1 MYSIGIYIFVL
12 GMLIAAIFH
21 KKARKMVVG
30 IGQTYI
36 LLRRHIKKGDRVVW
50 FHAAS
55 LGEFEQ
61 GRPLM
66 ERLRKECPEYK
77 ILLTFFSPSG
87 YEVRKDYEGADLVCY
102 LPFDT
107 PGNALSFLRL
117 AHPEIAIFIKYE
129 FWTNYLVLCR
139 LKGIKTYSV
148 SSIFRP
154 DQYFFKWHM
163 FGKYPTLKPL
173 RQFNHL
179 FVQNESSKKLLGE
192 YGIKNVTVVGD
203 TRLDRVIAIKDAA
216 APLPLVERFVGDAP
230 CFIAGSSWG
239 PDEEIY
245 IPYFA
250 KHKDWK
256 LIIAPH
262 VISETHL
269 KDIEKLLDDNGF
281 SHVRY
286 TELEATPA
294 PSLTSDPSPVSPRGE
309 ADTLPLAKD
318 TTPPLGEVRE
328 GSGSGSALIINC
340 FGKLSSIYRYGKVAL
355 VGGGFGVGI
364 HNVPEAAVYGIPV
377 LFGPNNQKFREAQAL
392 KACRG
397 SFEYQDDATFAALMD
412 NFINNPEALKKAGEA
427 AGNYINANAGA
438 ADKCFTA
445 IFKK

>member
-1 MYSIGIYIFVL
+1 MYTIGIYIFVL

-30 IGQTYI
+30 IGQTYL
-36 LLRRHIKKGDRVVW
+36 LLRRHIKKTDRVVW

-66 ERLRKECPEYK
+66 ERLRVEHPEYK
-77 ILLTFFSPSG
+77 ILLTFYSPSG

-107 PGNALSFLRL
+107 PGNAFSFLRL

-129 FWTNYLVLCR
+129 FWTNYLITCR
-139 LKGIKTYSV
+139 RKGIKIYSV

-154 DQYFFKWHM
+154 DQYFFKWHI
-163 FGKYPTLKPL
+163 FGKYPAIKPL
-173 RQFNHL
+173 RQFDHL
-179 FVQNESSKKLLGE
+179 FVQNESSKKLLADS
-192 YGIKNVTVVGD
+192 GINCVTVVGD
-203 TRLDRVIAIKDAA
+203 TRLDRVIAIKNAA
-216 APLPLVERFVGDAP
+216 APLPLVEQFAGDSP

-239 PDEEIY
+239 PDEGIY

-250 KHKDWK
+250 QHKDWK

-269 KDIEKLLDDNGF
+269 KEIEALLNDNGIT
-281 SHVRY
+281 HVRY
-286 TELEATPA
+286 TQLEKNEV
-294 PSLTSDPSPVSPRGE
+294 PVSS
-309 ADTLPLAKD
+309 
-318 TTPPLGEVRE
+318 EV
-328 GSGSGSALIINC
+328 GALIVNC

-355 VGGGFGVGI
+355 VGGGFGMGI

-392 KACRG
+392 KACGG
-397 SFEYQDDATFAALMD
+397 SFEYQDNASFAALMD
-412 NFINNPEALKKAGEA
+412 NFINNPEALKKAGDA
-427 AGNYINANAGA
+427 ADGYINANAGA
-438 ADKCFTA
+438 TDKCFNA
-445 IFKK
+445 IFN

>member
-1 MYSIGIYIFVL
+1 MYTIGIYIFVL

-30 IGQTYI
+30 ISQTYL
-36 LLRRHIKKGDRVVW
+36 LLRRHIKKTDRVVW

-66 ERLRKECPEYK
+66 ERLHVECPEYK

-129 FWTNYLVLCR
+129 FWTNYLTTCR
-139 LKGIKTYSV
+139 YKGIKTYSV

-154 DQYFFKWHM
+154 DQYFFKWHF

-173 RQFNHL
+173 RQFDHL
-179 FVQNESSKKLLGE
+179 FVQNESSKQLLAK
-192 YGIKNVTVVGD
+192 YGITNVTVVGD

-216 APLPLVERFVGDAP
+216 APLPLVEQFAGNAP

-262 VISETHL
+262 VISESHL
-269 KDIEKLLDDNGF
+269 TDIEKLLEDNGF
-281 SHVRY
+281 TSVRY
-286 TELEATPA
+286 TAVEQGKCPL
-294 PSLTSDPSPVSPRGE
+294 PSGDGGT
-309 ADTLPLAKD
+309 
-318 TTPPLGEVRE
+318 
-328 GSGSGSALIINC
+328 ALIINC

-392 KACRG
+392 KACGG
-397 SFEYQDDATFAALMD
+397 SFEYQDDASFAALMD
-412 NFINNPEALKKAGEA
+412 NFIDHPEALQKAGAA
-427 AGNYINANAGA
+427 AGGYINANAGA
-438 ADKCFTA
+438 ADKCFNA
-445 IFKK
+445 IFKNEKIEK

>member
-1 MYSIGIYIFVL
+1 MYTIGIYIFVL

-30 IGQTYI
+30 IGQTYL
-36 LLRRHIKKGDRVVW
+36 LLRRHIKKTDRVVW

-66 ERLRKECPEYK
+66 ERLRVEHPEYK
-77 ILLTFFSPSG
+77 ILLTFYSPSG
-87 YEVRKDYEGADLVCY
+87 YEVSKDYEGADLVCY

-107 PGNALSFLRL
+107 PGNAFSFLRL

-129 FWTNYLVLCR
+129 FWTNYLITCR
-139 LKGIKTYSV
+139 RKGIKIYSV

-154 DQYFFKWHM
+154 DQYFFKWHI
-163 FGKYPTLKPL
+163 FGKYPAIKPL
-173 RQFNHL
+173 RQFDHL
-179 FVQNESSKKLLGE
+179 FVQNESSKKLLADS
-192 YGIKNVTVVGD
+192 GINCVTVVGD
-203 TRLDRVIAIKDAA
+203 TRLDRVIAIKNAA
-216 APLPLVERFVGDAP
+216 APLPLVEQFAGDSP

-250 KHKDWK
+250 QHKDWK

-269 KDIEKLLDDNGF
+269 KEIEALLNDNGIT
-281 SHVRY
+281 HVRY
-286 TELEATPA
+286 TQLEKNEV
-294 PSLTSDPSPVSPRGE
+294 PVSS
-309 ADTLPLAKD
+309 
-318 TTPPLGEVRE
+318 EV
-328 GSGSGSALIINC
+328 GALIVNC

-355 VGGGFGVGI
+355 VGGGFGMGI

-392 KACRG
+392 KACGG
-397 SFEYQDDATFAALMD
+397 SFEYQDNASFAALMD
-412 NFINNPEALKKAGEA
+412 NFINNPEALKKAGDA
-427 AGNYINANAGA
+427 ADGYINANAGA
-438 ADKCFTA
+438 TDKCFNA
-445 IFKK
+445 IFN

>member
-1 MYSIGIYIFVL
+1 MYSIGLYIFTW
-12 GMLIAAIFH
+12 GMLIASVFH

-30 IGQTYI
+30 ISQTYL
-36 LLRRHIKKGDRVVW
+36 LLRRHIKKTDRVAW

-66 ERLRKECPEYK
+66 ERLRAEHPEYK

-117 AHPEIAIFIKYE
+117 AHPEIAVFIKYE
-129 FWTNYLVLCR
+129 FWLNYLTICHH
-139 LKGIKTYSV
+139 KGVKTYSV

-154 DQYFFKWHM
+154 DQYFFKLHI
-163 FGKYPTLKPL
+163 FNKYPALKAI
-173 RQFNHL
+173 RQFDHL
-179 FVQNESSKKLLGE
+179 FVQNEASRKLLTE
-192 YGIKNVTVVGD
+192 HGIENVTVVGD
-203 TRLDRVIAIKDAA
+203 TRLDRVIAIKEAA
-216 APLPLVERFVGDAP
+216 APLPLVEQFAGNAP

-250 KHKDWK
+250 KHKEWK

-269 KDIEKLLDDNGF
+269 KDIEKLLEENGF
-281 SHVRY
+281 TSVRY
-286 TELEATPA
+286 TELEKNDRQI
-294 PSLTSDPSPVSPRGE
+294 SSE
-309 ADTLPLAKD
+309 KN
-318 TTPPLGEVRE
+318 
-328 GSGSGSALIINC
+328 ALIVNC

-392 KACRG
+392 KACGG
-397 SFEYQDDATFAALMD
+397 SFEYQDEASFAAIMD
-412 NFINNPEALKKAGEA
+412 KFISSPEELQKAGEA

-438 ADKCFTA
+438 ADKCFKA
-445 IFKK
+445 IFD

>member
-1 MYSIGIYIFVL
+1 MYTIGIYIFVL

-30 IGQTYI
+30 IGQTYL
-36 LLRRHIKKGDRVVW
+36 LLRRHIKKTDRVVW

-66 ERLRKECPEYK
+66 ERLRVEHPEYK
-77 ILLTFFSPSG
+77 ILLTFYSPSG

-129 FWTNYLVLCR
+129 FWTNYLIACR
-139 LKGIKTYSV
+139 RKGVKTYSV

-154 DQYFFKWHM
+154 DQYFFKWHI

-173 RQFNHL
+173 RQFDHL
-179 FVQNESSKKLLGE
+179 FVQNESSKKLLADS
-192 YGIKNVTVVGD
+192 GINCVTVVGD
-203 TRLDRVIAIKDAA
+203 TRLDRVIAIKNAA
-216 APLPLVERFVGDAP
+216 APLPLVEQFAGDSP

-239 PDEEIY
+239 PDEGIY

-250 KHKDWK
+250 QHKDWK

-269 KDIEKLLDDNGF
+269 KEIEALLNDNGIT
-281 SHVRY
+281 HVRY
-286 TELEATPA
+286 TQLEKNEV
-294 PSLTSDPSPVSPRGE
+294 PVSS
-309 ADTLPLAKD
+309 
-318 TTPPLGEVRE
+318 EV
-328 GSGSGSALIINC
+328 GALIVNC

-355 VGGGFGVGI
+355 VGGGFGMGI

-392 KACRG
+392 KACGG
-397 SFEYQDDATFAALMD
+397 SFEYQDNASFAALMD
-412 NFINNPEALKKAGEA
+412 NFINNPEALKKAGDA
-427 AGNYINANAGA
+427 ADGYINANAGA
-438 ADKCFTA
+438 TDKCFNA
-445 IFKK
+445 IFN

>member
-1 MYSIGIYIFVL
+1 MYTIGIYIFVL

-30 IGQTYI
+30 IGQTYL
-36 LLRRHIKKGDRVVW
+36 LLRRHIKNTDRVVW

-66 ERLRKECPEYK
+66 ERLRVEHPEYK
-77 ILLTFFSPSG
+77 ILLTFYSPSG

-107 PGNALSFLRL
+107 PGNALSFIRL

-129 FWTNYLVLCR
+129 FWTNYLITCR
-139 LKGIKTYSV
+139 RKGIKTYSV

-173 RQFNHL
+173 RQFDHL
-179 FVQNESSKKLLGE
+179 FVQNESSKKLLAE
-192 YGIKNVTVVGD
+192 HGINCVTVVGD
-203 TRLDRVIAIKDAA
+203 TRLDRVIAIKNAA
-216 APLPLVERFVGDAP
+216 APLPLVEKFAGNSP

-245 IPYFA
+245 IPYFG

-281 SHVRY
+281 KFVRY
-286 TELEATPA
+286 TEIEDGTQ
-294 PSLTSDPSPVSPRGE
+294 SGE
-309 ADTLPLAKD
+309 GA
-318 TTPPLGEVRE
+318 
-328 GSGSGSALIINC
+328 SALIVNC

-364 HNVPEAAVYGIPV
+364 HNVPDAAVYGIPV

-392 KACRG
+392 KACGG
-397 SFEYQDDATFAALMD
+397 SFEYQDDASFAALMD
-412 NFINNPEALKKAGEA
+412 NFINNPETLQKAGQA

-438 ADKCFTA
+438 ADKCFNA
-445 IFKK
+445 IFN

>member
-1 MYSIGIYIFVL
+1 MYTIGIYIFVL

-30 IGQTYI
+30 IGQTYL
-36 LLRRHIKKGDRVVW
+36 LLRRHIKNTDRVVW

-66 ERLRKECPEYK
+66 ERLRVEHPEYK
-77 ILLTFFSPSG
+77 ILLTFYSPSG

-107 PGNALSFLRL
+107 PGNALSFIRL

-129 FWTNYLVLCR
+129 FWTNYLITCR
-139 LKGIKTYSV
+139 RKGIKTYSV

-173 RQFNHL
+173 RQFDHL
-179 FVQNESSKKLLGE
+179 FVQNESSKKLLAE
-192 YGIKNVTVVGD
+192 HGINCVTVVGD
-203 TRLDRVIAIKDAA
+203 TRLDRVIAIKNAA
-216 APLPLVERFVGDAP
+216 APLPLVEKFAGNSP

-245 IPYFA
+245 IPYFG

-269 KDIEKLLDDNGF
+269 KDIEKLLEDNGF
-281 SHVRY
+281 KSVRY
-286 TELEATPA
+286 TEIEKGTQ
-294 PSLTSDPSPVSPRGE
+294 SGE
-309 ADTLPLAKD
+309 GA
-318 TTPPLGEVRE
+318 
-328 GSGSGSALIINC
+328 SALIVNC

-392 KACRG
+392 KACGG
-397 SFEYQDDATFAALMD
+397 SFEYQDDASFAALMD
-412 NFINNPEALKKAGEA
+412 NFINNPETLQKAGQA

-438 ADKCFTA
+438 ADKCFNA
-445 IFKK
+445 IFN

>member
-1 MYSIGIYIFVL
+1 MYTIGIYIFVL

-30 IGQTYI
+30 IGQTYL
-36 LLRRHIKKGDRVVW
+36 LLRRHIKKTDRVVW

-66 ERLRKECPEYK
+66 ERLRVEHPEYK
-77 ILLTFFSPSG
+77 ILLTFYSPSG

-129 FWTNYLVLCR
+129 FWTNYLIACR
-139 LKGIKTYSV
+139 RKGVKIYSV

-154 DQYFFKWHM
+154 DQYFFKWHI
-163 FGKYPTLKPL
+163 FGKYPALKPL
-173 RQFNHL
+173 RQFDHL
-179 FVQNESSKKLLGE
+179 FVQNESSKKLLADS
-192 YGIKNVTVVGD
+192 GINCVTVVGD
-203 TRLDRVIAIKDAA
+203 TRLDRVIAIKNAA
-216 APLPLVERFVGDAP
+216 APLPLVEQFAGDSP
-230 CFIAGSSWG
+230 CLIAGSSWG

-250 KHKDWK
+250 QHKDWK

-269 KDIEKLLDDNGF
+269 KEIEALLNDNGIT
-281 SHVRY
+281 HVRY
-286 TELEATPA
+286 TQLEKNEV
-294 PSLTSDPSPVSPRGE
+294 PVSS
-309 ADTLPLAKD
+309 
-318 TTPPLGEVRE
+318 EV
-328 GSGSGSALIINC
+328 GALIVNC

-355 VGGGFGVGI
+355 VGGGFGMGI

-392 KACRG
+392 KACGG
-397 SFEYQDDATFAALMD
+397 SFEYQDNASFAALMD
-412 NFINNPEALKKAGEA
+412 NFINNPEALKKAGDA
-427 AGNYINANAGA
+427 ADGYINANAGA
-438 ADKCFTA
+438 TDKCFNA
-445 IFKK
+445 IFN

>member
-1 MYSIGIYIFVL
+1 MYTIGIYIFVL

-30 IGQTYI
+30 IGQTYL
-36 LLRRHIKKGDRVVW
+36 LLRRHIKKTDRVVW

-66 ERLRKECPEYK
+66 ERLRVEHPEYK
-77 ILLTFFSPSG
+77 ILLTFYSPSG

-107 PGNALSFLRL
+107 PGNAFSFLRL

-129 FWTNYLVLCR
+129 FWTNYLITCR
-139 LKGIKTYSV
+139 RKGIKIYSV

-154 DQYFFKWHM
+154 DQYFFKWHI
-163 FGKYPTLKPL
+163 FGKYPAIKPL
-173 RQFNHL
+173 RQFDHL
-179 FVQNESSKKLLGE
+179 FVQNESSKKLLADS
-192 YGIKNVTVVGD
+192 GINCVTVVGD
-203 TRLDRVIAIKDAA
+203 TRLDRVIAIKNAA
-216 APLPLVERFVGDAP
+216 APLPLVEQFAGDSP

-239 PDEEIY
+239 PDEGIY

-250 KHKDWK
+250 QHKDWK

-269 KDIEKLLDDNGF
+269 KEIEALLNDNGIT
-281 SHVRY
+281 HVRY
-286 TELEATPA
+286 TQLEKNEV
-294 PSLTSDPSPVSPRGE
+294 PVSS
-309 ADTLPLAKD
+309 
-318 TTPPLGEVRE
+318 EV
-328 GSGSGSALIINC
+328 GALIVNC

-392 KACRG
+392 KACGG
-397 SFEYQDDATFAALMD
+397 SFEYQDNASFAALMD
-412 NFINNPEALKKAGEA
+412 NFINNPEALKKAGDA
-427 AGNYINANAGA
+427 ADGYINANAGA
-438 ADKCFTA
+438 TDKCFNA
-445 IFKK
+445 IFN

>member
-1 MYSIGIYIFVL
+1 MYTIGLYIFTL
-12 GMLIAAIFH
+12 GMIIAALFH

-30 IGQTYI
+30 ISLTYS
-36 LLRRHIKKGDRVVW
+36 LLRRHIKKTDRVVW

-66 ERLRKECPEYK
+66 ERLHKECPEYK

-129 FWTNYLVLCR
+129 FWTNYLITCR
-139 LKGIKTYSV
+139 RKGIKTYSV

-154 DQYFFKWHM
+154 DQYFFKWHL
-163 FGKYPTLKPL
+163 FGKYPTLKPI
-173 RQFNHL
+173 RQFDHL
-179 FVQNESSKKLLGE
+179 FVQNEISKQILAE
-192 YGIKNVTVVGD
+192 HGITNVTVVGD

-216 APLPLVERFVGDAP
+216 APLPIVEQFVGDAP
-230 CFIAGSSWG
+230 CFVAGSSWG

-245 IPYFA
+245 IPYFGQ
-250 KHKDWK
+250 HKDWK

-262 VISETHL
+262 VISESHL
-269 KDIEKLLDDNGF
+269 KDIEQLLDDNGF
-281 SHVRY
+281 AHVRY
-286 TELEATPA
+286 TELENDPNVF
-294 PSLTSDPSPVSPRGE
+294 SSKESSDE
-309 ADTLPLAKD
+309 AKGA
-318 TTPPLGEVRE
+318 
-328 GSGSGSALIINC
+328 ALIINC

-377 LFGPNNQKFREAQAL
+377 IFGPNNQKFREAQAL
-392 KACRG
+392 KACGG
-397 SFEYQDDATFAALMD
+397 SFEYQDEASFAALMD
-412 NFINNPEALKKAGEA
+412 NFINDPEALRKAGEM
-427 AGNYINANAGA
+427 AGGYINANAGA

-445 IFKK
+445 IFK

>member
-1 MYSIGIYIFVL
+1 MYTIGIYIFVL

-30 IGQTYI
+30 IGQTYL
-36 LLRRHIKKGDRVVW
+36 LLRRHIKKTDRVVW

-66 ERLRKECPEYK
+66 ERLRVEHPEYK
-77 ILLTFFSPSG
+77 ILLTFYSPSG

-129 FWTNYLVLCR
+129 FWTNYLITCR
-139 LKGIKTYSV
+139 RKGIKIYSV

-163 FGKYPTLKPL
+163 FSKYPTLKPL
-173 RQFNHL
+173 RQFDHL
-179 FVQNESSKKLLGE
+179 FVQNESSKKLLADF
-192 YGIKNVTVVGD
+192 GINCVTVVGD
-203 TRLDRVIAIKDAA
+203 TRLDRVIAIKNAA
-216 APLPLVERFVGDAP
+216 APLPLVEQFAGDSP

-250 KHKDWK
+250 QHKDWK

-269 KDIEKLLDDNGF
+269 KEIEALLNDNGIT
-281 SHVRY
+281 HVRY
-286 TELEATPA
+286 TQLEQNEVPA
-294 PSLTSDPSPVSPRGE
+294 SS
-309 ADTLPLAKD
+309 
-318 TTPPLGEVRE
+318 EV
-328 GSGSGSALIINC
+328 GALIVNC

-392 KACRG
+392 KACGG
-397 SFEYQDDATFAALMD
+397 SFEYQDNASFAALMD
-412 NFINNPEALKKAGEA
+412 NFINNPEALKKAGDA
-427 AGNYINANAGA
+427 ADGYINANAGA
-438 ADKCFTA
+438 TDKCFNA
-445 IFKK
+445 IFN

>member
-1 MYSIGIYIFVL
+1 MYTIGIYIFVL
-12 GMLIAAIFH
+12 GMLFAAIFH

-30 IGQTYI
+30 IGQTYL
-36 LLRRHIKKGDRVVW
+36 LLRRHIKNTDRVVW

-66 ERLRKECPEYK
+66 ERLRVEHPEYK
-77 ILLTFFSPSG
+77 ILLTFYSPSG

-107 PGNALSFLRL
+107 PGNALSFIRL

-129 FWTNYLVLCR
+129 FWTNYLITCR
-139 LKGIKTYSV
+139 RKGIKTYSV

-173 RQFNHL
+173 RQFDHL
-179 FVQNESSKKLLGE
+179 FVQNESSKKLLAE
-192 YGIKNVTVVGD
+192 HGINCVTVVGD
-203 TRLDRVIAIKDAA
+203 TRLDRVIAIKNAA
-216 APLPLVERFVGDAP
+216 APLPLVEKFAGNSP

-245 IPYFA
+245 IPYFG

-281 SHVRY
+281 KSVRY
-286 TELEATPA
+286 TEIEDGTQ
-294 PSLTSDPSPVSPRGE
+294 SGE
-309 ADTLPLAKD
+309 GA
-318 TTPPLGEVRE
+318 
-328 GSGSGSALIINC
+328 SALIVNC

-392 KACRG
+392 KACGG
-397 SFEYQDDATFAALMD
+397 SFEYQDDASFAALMD
-412 NFINNPEALKKAGEA
+412 NFINNPETLQKAGQA

-438 ADKCFTA
+438 ADKCFNA
-445 IFKK
+445 IFN

>member
-1 MYSIGIYIFVL
+1 MIF
-12 GMLIAAIFH
+12 AALFH

-30 IGQTYI
+30 ISQTYG
-36 LLRRHIKKGDRVVW
+36 LLRRHIKKTDRVVW

-66 ERLRKECPEYK
+66 ERLHVEHPEYK

-129 FWTNYLVLCR
+129 FWLNYLTTCR
-139 LKGIKTYSV
+139 HKGIKTYSV

-154 DQYFFKWHM
+154 DQYFFKWY
-163 FGKYPTLKPL
+163 GTLKPI
-173 RQFNHL
+173 RQFTHL
-179 FVQNESSKKLLGE
+179 FVQNETSRKLLAE
-192 YGIKNVTVVGD
+192 HGIENVTVVGD

-216 APLPLVERFVGDAP
+216 APLPLVEQFAGDTP

-262 VISETHL
+262 VISESHL
-269 KDIEKLLDDNGF
+269 KDIEKLLDENGF
-281 SHVRY
+281 TSVRY
-286 TELEATPA
+286 TELEKT
-294 PSLTSDPSPVSPRGE
+294 
-309 ADTLPLAKD
+309 
-318 TTPPLGEVRE
+318 E
-328 GSGSGSALIINC
+328 GAGLFGQNALIVNC
-340 FGKLSSIYRYGKVAL
+340 FGKLSSIYRYGRVAL

-377 LFGPNNQKFREAQAL
+377 LFGPNNKKFREAQAL
-392 KACRG
+392 LACGG
-397 SFEYQDDATFAALMD
+397 SFEYQDEASFAAIMD
-412 NFINNPEALKKAGEA
+412 KFIASPEDLQKAGQA
-427 AGNYINANAGA
+427 AGGYINANAGA
-438 ADKCFTA
+438 ADKCFKA
-445 IFKK
+445 IFD

>member
-1 MYSIGIYIFVL
+1 MYTIGIYIFVL

-30 IGQTYI
+30 IGQTYL
-36 LLRRHIKKGDRVVW
+36 LLRRHIKKTDRVVW

-66 ERLRKECPEYK
+66 ERLRVEHPEYK
-77 ILLTFFSPSG
+77 ILLTFYSPSG

-129 FWTNYLVLCR
+129 FWTNYLITCR
-139 LKGIKTYSV
+139 RKGIKIYSV

-163 FGKYPTLKPL
+163 FGKYPALKPL
-173 RQFNHL
+173 RQFDHL
-179 FVQNESSKKLLGE
+179 FVQNESSKKLLADS
-192 YGIKNVTVVGD
+192 GINCVTVVGD
-203 TRLDRVIAIKDAA
+203 TRLDRVIAIKNAA
-216 APLPLVERFVGDAP
+216 APLPLVEQFAGDSP

-250 KHKDWK
+250 QHKDWK

-269 KDIEKLLDDNGF
+269 KEIEALLNDNGIT
-281 SHVRY
+281 HVRY
-286 TELEATPA
+286 TQLEKNEV
-294 PSLTSDPSPVSPRGE
+294 PVSS
-309 ADTLPLAKD
+309 
-318 TTPPLGEVRE
+318 EV
-328 GSGSGSALIINC
+328 GALIVNC

-355 VGGGFGVGI
+355 VGGGFGMGI

-392 KACRG
+392 KACGG
-397 SFEYQDDATFAALMD
+397 SFEYQDNASFAALMD
-412 NFINNPEALKKAGEA
+412 NFINNPEALKKAGDA
-427 AGNYINANAGA
+427 ADGYINANAGA
-438 ADKCFTA
+438 TDKCFNA
-445 IFKK
+445 IFN

>member
-1 MYSIGIYIFVL
+1 MLYSL
-12 GMLIAAIFH
+12 GLYLFTWGMIVAAIFH
-21 KKARKMVVG
+21 KKARKMVMG
-30 IGQTYI
+30 IGQTFI
-36 LLRRHIKKGDRVVW
+36 LLRRHIKKTDRVVW

-66 ERLRKECPEYK
+66 ERLRTDCPEYK

-117 AHPEIAIFIKYE
+117 AHPEIAVFIKYE
-129 FWTNYLVLCR
+129 FWTNYLTFCR
-139 LKGIKTYSV
+139 RKGIKVYSV

-154 DQYFFKWHM
+154 NQYFFKWY
-163 FGKYPTLKPL
+163 GSLKPI
-173 RQFNHL
+173 RQFTHL
-179 FVQNESSKKLLGE
+179 FVQNETSRQLLAE
-192 YGIKNVTVVGD
+192 HGIENVTVVGD
-203 TRLDRVIAIKDAA
+203 TRLDRVIAIKNAA
-216 APLPLVERFVGDAP
+216 APLPLVEQFAGNAP

-250 KHKDWK
+250 QHKDWK

-269 KDIEKLLDDNGF
+269 KEIEKLLDDNGI

-286 TELEATPA
+286 TQLEQGEC
-294 PSLTSDPSPVSPRGE
+294 PSLS
-309 ADTLPLAKD
+309 
-318 TTPPLGEVRE
+318 EV
-328 GSGSGSALIINC
+328 GGFIINC

-377 LFGPNNQKFREAQAL
+377 IFGPNNQKFREAQAL
-392 KACRG
+392 KACGG
-397 SFEYQDDATFAALMD
+397 SFEYQDAESFAAIMD
-412 NFINNPEALKKAGEA
+412 NFLTSPDALQKAGQA

-438 ADKCFTA
+438 AEKCFKA
-445 IFKK
+445 IFN

>member
-1 MYSIGIYIFVL
+1 MYSLGIYIFTL
-12 GMLIAAIFH
+12 GMIIAALFH
-21 KKARKMVVG
+21 KKARKMVSG
-30 IGQTYI
+30 IGQTYM
-36 LLRRHIKKGDRVVW
+36 LLHRHIKKTDRVVW

-66 ERLRKECPEYK
+66 ERLRVEHPEYK

-107 PGNALSFLRL
+107 PGNSLSFLRL

-129 FWTNYLVLCR
+129 FWTNYLTACR
-139 LKGIKTYSV
+139 RKGIKVYSV

-154 DQYFFKWHM
+154 DQYFFKWY
-163 FGKYPTLKPL
+163 GSLKPI
-173 RQFNHL
+173 RQFTHL
-179 FVQNESSKKLLGE
+179 FVQNESSKTLLAE
-192 YGIKNVTVVGD
+192 HDITNVTVVGD
-203 TRLDRVIAIKDAA
+203 TRLDRVIAIKNAA
-216 APLPLVERFVGDAP
+216 APLPIVEQFAGDSP
-230 CFIAGSSWG
+230 CLIAGSSWG

-250 KHKDWK
+250 NHKDWK

-269 KDIEKLLDDNGF
+269 KDIEKLLEDNGF
-281 SHVRY
+281 KSVRY
-286 TELEATPA
+286 TEIEKGAQSGEGAT
-294 PSLTSDPSPVSPRGE
+294 
-309 ADTLPLAKD
+309 
-318 TTPPLGEVRE
+318 
-328 GSGSGSALIINC
+328 ALIVNC

-392 KACRG
+392 KACGG
-397 SFEYQDDATFAALMD
+397 SFEYQDDASFAALMD
-412 NFINNPEALKKAGEA
+412 NFINNPEALQKAGEA
-427 AGNYINANAGA
+427 AGGYINANAGA
-438 ADKCFTA
+438 ADKCFNA
-445 IFKK
+445 IFN

>member
-1 MYSIGIYIFVL
+1 MYNVFIYLYLL
-12 GMLIAAIFH
+12 GVAVCSRFNE
-21 KKARKMVVG
+21 KVRKMWHG
-30 IGQTYI
+30 EREAFSI
-36 LLRRHIKKGDRVVW
+36 LREKVDPNAKYVW

-66 ERLRKECPEYK
+66 ERLRVEHPEYK
-77 ILLTFFSPSG
+77 ILLTFYSPSG

-107 PGNALSFLRL
+107 PGNALSFIRL

-129 FWTNYLVLCR
+129 FWTNYLITCR
-139 LKGIKTYSV
+139 RKGIKTYSV

-173 RQFNHL
+173 RQFDHL
-179 FVQNESSKKLLGE
+179 FVQNESSKKLLAE
-192 YGIKNVTVVGD
+192 YGINCVTVVGD
-203 TRLDRVIAIKDAA
+203 TRLDRVIAIKNAA
-216 APLPLVERFVGDAP
+216 APLPLVEKFAGNSP

-245 IPYFA
+245 IPYFG

-269 KDIEKLLDDNGF
+269 KDIEKLLDDNGI
-281 SHVRY
+281 SHLRY
-286 TELEATPA
+286 TELEK
-294 PSLTSDPSPVSPRGE
+294 GE
-309 ADTLPLAKD
+309 
-318 TTPPLGEVRE
+318 
-328 GSGSGSALIINC
+328 SALSTEFGALIVNC

-377 LFGPNNQKFREAQAL
+377 IFGPNNEKFREAQAL
-392 KACRG
+392 KACGG
-397 SFEYQDDATFAALMD
+397 SFEYQDAESFAAIMD
-412 NFINNPEALKKAGEA
+412 KFITSPADLQKAGQA
-427 AGNYINANAGA
+427 AGGYINANAGA
-438 ADKCFTA
+438 ADKCFNA
-445 IFKK
+445 IFN

>member
-1 MYSIGIYIFVL
+1 MYTIGIYIFVL

-30 IGQTYI
+30 IGQTYL
-36 LLRRHIKKGDRVVW
+36 LLRRHIKNTDRVVW

-66 ERLRKECPEYK
+66 ERLRVEHPEYK
-77 ILLTFFSPSG
+77 ILLTFYSPSG

-107 PGNALSFLRL
+107 PGNALSFIRL

-129 FWTNYLVLCR
+129 FWTNYLITCR
-139 LKGIKTYSV
+139 RKGIKTYSV

-173 RQFNHL
+173 RQFDHL
-179 FVQNESSKKLLGE
+179 FVQNESSKKLLAE
-192 YGIKNVTVVGD
+192 YGINCVTVVGD
-203 TRLDRVIAIKDAA
+203 TRLDRVIAIKNAA
-216 APLPLVERFVGDAP
+216 APLPLVEKFAGNSP

-245 IPYFA
+245 IPYFG

-281 SHVRY
+281 MSVRY
-286 TELEATPA
+286 TEIEDGTQ
-294 PSLTSDPSPVSPRGE
+294 SGE
-309 ADTLPLAKD
+309 GA
-318 TTPPLGEVRE
+318 
-328 GSGSGSALIINC
+328 SALIVNC

-392 KACRG
+392 KACGG
-397 SFEYQDDATFAALMD
+397 SFEYQDDASFAALMD
-412 NFINNPEALKKAGEA
+412 NFINNPEALKQAGEA

-438 ADKCFTA
+438 ADKCFNA
-445 IFKK
+445 IFN